1 MRKLSVITGFAG
13 LLGALACGSDTLT
26 VPNNNQPDAAR
37 VLARPTDV
45 ESLVAGSFNTA
56 WQATVG
62 GSLTSLQ
69 PAMSVM
75 SFENSSS
82 LANFNMGTLGSLPRN
97 KITNRP
103 GGVFSSQ
110 NYYNF
115 RNLSSAARSAATG
128 LVQSKASGFT
138 LGSSGADNRMKSF
151 GFFVLGFANSNNAL
165 LYDSIPL
172 VTEKNGDDPKPPL
185 IGTDSAIK
193 LGLNQFDSAIT
204 YATAG
209 MTPLPTTWIPG
220 NGFTQTQFI
229 AFIRAYK
236 ARYRALQARTPAARA
251 AVNWTAVRDDAVAA
265 TAVFTSDI
273 QIQLDPSKSW
283 DYTWYG
289 VHFNFDTWHQQSP
302 IMIGMA
308 DSSGGYDNWLSTP
321 LTSRTPFLIQTADQR
336 FPAGNTRA
344 AQQAASLTGTESI
357 PPRTN
362 LYFRNRTTS
371 ADVLGEPYA
380 NSQYD
385 WYRMQALKNASD
397 IGSFPM
403 LQKAELDLL
412 AAEGFYRLGDF
423 ANAAARINVSRVN
436 IGKLPPL
443 TASAGTVPGGAAC
456 VPRIPDP
463 AQNFAKSKCGDMFE
477 ALKWEKRMELA
488 FTQFGAW
495 YFDSRGWGDLAKG
508 TATEWP
514 VPFQEMQVRAQPF
527 YDQLPSQT
535 APQGNYGY

>member
-26 VPNNNQPDAAR
+26 VRNDNNPDAAR

-62 GSLTSLQ
+62 GSLTSVQ
-69 PAMSVM
+69 PAMAVM

-97 KITNRP
+97 IITNRP
-103 GGVFSSQ
+103 GSVFSSQ

-115 RNLSSAARSAATG
+115 RNLASAARAAATG
-128 LVQSKASGFT
+128 LVQSKAATFS
-138 LGSSGADNRMKSF
+138 LGSTGADNRMKAF
-151 GFFVLGFANSNNAL
+151 AFFVLGFANGNNAL
-165 LYDSIPL
+165 IYDSIPL
-172 VTEKNGDDPKPPL
+172 VTQANGDDPKPPL
-185 IGTDSAIK
+185 ISHDSAIK
-193 LGLNQFDSAIT
+193 VSMNQLDSAIT
-204 YATAG
+204 WASAG
-209 MTPLPTTWIPG
+209 MSALPTTWIPG
-220 NGFTQTQFI
+220 NGFTQAQFI

-236 ARYRALQARTPAARA
+236 ARLRAEEPRTPTARA
-251 AVNWTAVRDDAVAA
+251 AVNWTLVRDDAVAA
-265 TAVFTSDI
+265 TAVFTSDVM
-273 QIQLDPSKSW
+273 IQLQPSASW
-283 DYTWYG
+283 DYTWYS
-289 VHFNFDTWHQQSP
+289 VHFNFDAWHQQSP

-308 DSSGGYDNWLSTP
+308 DSSGGYDNWLATP
-321 LTSRTPFLIQTADQR
+321 LTSRTPFLIRSKDQR
-336 FPAGNTRA
+336 FPIGDTRA
-344 AQQAASLTGTESI
+344 TQQANSLTGTASL

-362 LYFRNRTTS
+362 QYFRNRPTS
-371 ADVLGEPYA
+371 ADVSGEPYA
-380 NSQYD
+380 SSQYD

-397 IGSFPM
+397 IGPFPM

-412 AAEGFYRLGDF
+412 AAEAYFRLGDF
-423 ANAAARINVSRVN
+423 TNAATRINVTRV
-436 IGKLPPL
+436 GKGNLPAL
-443 TASAGTVPGGAAC
+443 TGSGTVPGGVSC

-463 AQNFAKSKCGDMFE
+463 AQNYTRSKCGDMFE

-508 TATEWP
+508 TALEWP
-514 VPFQEMQVRAQPF
+514 VPFQEMQVRGESF
-527 YDQLPSQT
+527 YDQQLS
-535 APQGNYGY
+535 APLGTYGY